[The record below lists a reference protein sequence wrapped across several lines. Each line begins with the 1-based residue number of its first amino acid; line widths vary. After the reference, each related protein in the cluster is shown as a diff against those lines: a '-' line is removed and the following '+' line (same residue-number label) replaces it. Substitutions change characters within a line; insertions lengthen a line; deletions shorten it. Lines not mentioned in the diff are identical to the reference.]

1 MTLFQHVSAWFS
13 EVGEISDPMDQ
24 LTSEADFG
32 KQKILRLLA
41 SRWPLVLA
49 GWRWDLNQRIKK
61 SNTTQ
66 SDNNMATMATQFIFY
81 CSFVC
86 FLNRAHFEIDQ
97 VRMVWISCIVFWDR
111 WQNCKLSSLNWRYY
125 GLLWHTLEICAPR
138 AIDCQSYIR
147 EHTHSSWTTMDS
159 LWFRPFLLRSD
170 ERSEAGSGCCILW
183 KCDLKLGPSKENCA
197 HGKINGFASGCY
209 VKI

>member
-1 MTLFQHVSAWFS
+1 MFQHDLVRLVKYQIQWTNWRQKRISGNKKSSDSWHQGDPS
-13 EVGEISDPMDQ
+13 CWLDGVGIW
-24 LTSEADFG
+24 TSE
-32 KQKILRLLA
+32 
-41 SRWPLVLA
+41 SRNRIQLKVITTWLPWLPNSYFTEVLY
-49 GWRWDLNQRIKK
+49 G
-61 SNTTQ
+61 
-66 SDNNMATMATQFIFY
+66 
-81 CSFVC
+81 
-86 FLNRAHFEIDQ
+86 AHFEIDR
-97 VRMVWISCIVFWDR
+97 VRILWISCMVFWDR
-111 WQNCKLSSLNWRYY
+111 WQNCKLTSLNCRYY
-125 GLLWHTLEICAPR
+125 GLLWHTLEIWAPR

>member
-24 LTSEADFG
+24 LTLEADFG

-81 CSFVC
+81 CSFVWC
-86 FLNRAHFEIDQ
+86 
-97 VRMVWISCIVFWDR
+97 SFWDR
-111 WQNCKLSSLNWRYY
+111 SGQNGMDFLH
-125 GLLWHTLEICAPR
+125 GLL
-138 AIDCQSYIR
+138 
-147 EHTHSSWTTMDS
+147 
-159 LWFRPFLLRSD
+159 
-170 ERSEAGSGCCILW
+170 GSVAELQTYKFELKILW
-183 KCDLKLGPSKENCA
+183 LTVAYSGDLCPQSNWLPELYSRTYPFQLNYDGL
-197 HGKINGFASGCY
+197 F
-209 VKI
+209 VV

>member
-1 MTLFQHVSAWFS
+1 MDVRSGFRESKIPPTLGIKVT
-13 EVGEISDPMDQ
+13 P
-24 LTSEADFG
+24 
-32 KQKILRLLA
+32 R
-41 SRWPLVLA
+41 A
-49 GWRWDLNQRIKK
+49 GWMALGSETANQEIEYNSKWE
-61 SNTTQ
+61 Q
-66 SDNNMATMATQFIFY
+66 HGYHGYPIHILLQFCMLFEG
-81 CSFVC
+81 
-86 FLNRAHFEIDQ
+86 AHFKIDR
-97 VRMVWISCIVFWDR
+97 VIMVWISCIFFWDR
-111 WQNCKLSSLNWRYY
+111 WQNCKLTSLNWRYY
-125 GLLWHTLEICAPR
+125 GLLWHTLEICAPG